1 MWLSGLPVA
10 VALLVAVASPAR
22 ASLEPSTAG
31 CGVALGDLGCSA
43 WPTREGF
50 PAAVSV
56 RLDRPGV
63 LTGKSLPLAAVG
75 GVAAA
80 GDFTF
85 SSLAQPDG
93 LATSDLFGATLAL
106 HAGPVAAPA
115 EAESVGAPVPVPLPG
130 AAGLLLLGLPLLL
143 VRRKARRAAPA
154 AAAPAKPK
162 KVLLLSLN
170 FAPELTGI
178 GKYSGEMADGLVARG
193 HEVTVVCAPPHY
205 PRWQVASGY
214 SATGYK
220 VERPQPGLT
229 VYRCPIWIPRRL
241 GGLSRLLCQTS
252 FVLSS
257 LPVVL
262 WLALKRP
269 QVVFAVAPAL
279 FCAPVA
285 WLAARLAGA
294 QAWLHVQDFETDAA
308 FELGLLK
315 QAWLRRGALFIERRL
330 LKRFD
335 VVSTLSRR
343 MMRRLA
349 VKGVAM
355 EQAELLPNWV
365 DLDLLKPLV
374 GSDALR
380 HRLGIAPTQTVCLYS
395 GTINRKQGLGVLV
408 ETARRLQAHSRIAF
422 VICGNGEL
430 RPGLEASAAGLNNLR
445 FLDLQPAAE
454 LNALLNMADIHLLP
468 QLRGAA
474 DLVMPS
480 KLIGM
485 LASGRPV
492 IAGTHESTEIAA
504 IVSRCGIVTE
514 PECAAG
520 FERAVMALSND
531 VERRHRLGAAARAHA
546 ERHLDMEHVLDG
558 LHQRLQGLGATA
570 GTASTPAARAGGA
583 LATAGA

>member
-1 MWLSGLPVA
+1 MWLAGRSL
-10 VALLVAVASPAR
+10 ALLLLAFALPAS
-22 ASLEPSTAG
+22 ASLSLYSLPPSLAG
-31 CGVALGDLGCSA
+31 
-43 WPTREGF
+43 GF
-50 PAAVSV
+50 GAVGAVS
-56 RLDRPGV
+56 
-63 LTGKSLPLAAVG
+63 
-75 GVAAA
+75 
-80 GDFTF
+80 F

-93 LATSDLFGATLAL
+93 LADSEIFVATLTL
-106 HAGPVAAPA
+106 RTDA
-115 EAESVGAPVPVPLPG
+115 EARVVEAQSAVAPVPVPLPG

-143 VRRKARRAAPA
+143 ARRKTRGAKMA
-154 AAAPAKPK
+154 AAVAAKPK

-178 GKYSGEMADGLVARG
+178 GKYSGEMAEGLVARG

-205 PRWQVASGY
+205 PHWQVAKGY
-214 SATGYK
+214 SATRYE
-220 VERPQPGLT
+220 VERSTPGLT
-229 VYRCPIWIPRRL
+229 VVRCPIWIPRRP
-241 GGLSRLLCQTS
+241 GGLARLLCQAS
-252 FVLSS
+252 FALTS

-262 WLALKRP
+262 WLALTRP

-315 QAWLRRGALFIERRL
+315 QPWLRRSALFIERKL
-330 LKRFD
+330 MQRFD

-365 DLDLLKPLV
+365 DLDLLKPTG
-374 GSDALR
+374 GSDDLR
-380 HRLGIAPTQTVCLYS
+380 RSLGIGPEQIVCLYS
-395 GTINRKQGLGVLV
+395 GTINRKQGLAVLV
-408 ETARRLQAHSRIAF
+408 ETARRLQHDSRLAF
-422 VICGNGEL
+422 VICGNGEM
-430 RPGLEASAAGLNNLR
+430 RSGLEASAAGLNNLR
-445 FLDLQPAAE
+445 FLDLQPASG

-492 IAGTHESTEIAA
+492 IAGANATTEIAS
-504 IVSRCGIVTE
+504 IVGGCGIVTE

-520 FERAVMALSND
+520 FERAIATLVTDA
-531 VERRHRLGAAARAHA
+531 ERRHRLGAAARAHA
-546 ERHLDMEHVLDG
+546 ERVLDMRRVLDR
-558 LHQRLQGLGATA
+558 LHLRLQSLGEPMATERLSRSAGLAP
-570 GTASTPAARAGGA
+570 SKV
-583 LATAGA
+583 